1 MKQIRTDITINA
13 SAERVWSV
21 FSDLEP
27 VYY

>member
-21 FSDLEP
+21 FSGLAP
-27 VYY
+27 AYY